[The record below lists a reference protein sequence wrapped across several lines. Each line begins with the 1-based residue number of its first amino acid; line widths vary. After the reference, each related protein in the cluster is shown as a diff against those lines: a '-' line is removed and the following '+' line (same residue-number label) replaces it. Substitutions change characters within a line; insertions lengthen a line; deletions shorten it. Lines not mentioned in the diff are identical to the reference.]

1 MNNKL
6 FDDKRIAHGYAS
18 DRPWLH
24 KYVIER
30 IKSDLNITKSFHNGL
45 DVGCGAGLSTK
56 ALRLICD
63 NVTGTD
69 ISSEMIQ
76 VCLDTYAASE
86 FTFYTAKAEESL
98 LPKEPY
104 DIVTAA
110 GVINGVDKDK
120 FLKNL
125 NLVMAEKAMLI
136 IYDFWISD
144 KMLENNAYTEWFHN
158 RYLTNFPKP
167 PRNEDIWHPSDM
179 PEEFTIKK
187 QVTYQIPYKFALDSF
202 IRFMMTQ
209 SNVNLQI
216 QNHQKTESEIYNLM
230 EQTLSPI
237 FHGCNQT
244 LIFNAYSWYIERN

>member
-1 MNNKL
+1 
-6 FDDKRIAHGYAS
+6 
-18 DRPWLH
+18 
-24 KYVIER
+24 
-30 IKSDLNITKSFHNGL
+30 
-45 DVGCGAGLSTK
+45 
-56 ALRLICD
+56 
-63 NVTGTD
+63 
-69 ISSEMIQ
+69 
-76 VCLDTYAASE
+76 
-86 FTFYTAKAEESL
+86 
-98 LPKEPY
+98 
-104 DIVTAA
+104 
-110 GVINGVDKDK
+110 
-120 FLKNL
+120 
-125 NLVMAEKAMLI
+125 MLI